1 VNEAPAGARVHLA
14 GARRVYA
21 GRAAG
26 VGPLDLDLQPG
37 AFCAIV
43 GPSGC
48 GKSTLLRLV
57 AGLEPCEVG
66 VREVDAKGAG
76 AVGMV
81 FQAPT
86 LLPWLDALAN
96 VDLPLQLMGKSDPDA
111 AMRALTDVGLGD
123 AAALKPAALSGGM
136 AMRVA
141 LARALV
147 TNPRLLLLDEPF
159 AALDALTRRALA
171 DDLLTLWARAR
182 PTVLFVTHDVDEAV
196 YLAQTVLVLSR
207 GPGRIVGRVETAAP
221 VPRPPGWRTEAPF
234 RQTVE
239 AVTRVLFEHAAPDRG
254 VAQR

>member
-1 VNEAPAGARVHLA
+1 VSEAPAGARVRLS
-14 GARRVYA
+14 GARRTYP

-26 VGPLDLDLQPG
+26 AGPLDLDLEPG

-57 AGLEPCEVG
+57 AGLEPCDAG
-66 VREVDAKGAG
+66 LREVDAQGAG

-86 LLPWLDALAN
+86 LLPWLDAQAN
-96 VDLPLQLMGKSDPDA
+96 VDLPQKLMGRSDPY
-111 AMRALTDVGLGD
+111 
-123 AAALKPAALSGGM
+123 AAACALSDVRLDDATRLKPAALSGGM

-147 TNPRLLLLDEPF
+147 TRPRLLLLDEPF

-171 DDLLTLWARAR
+171 DDLLALWARSR
-182 PTVLFVTHDVDEAV
+182 PTVLFVTHDVEEAV
-196 YLAQTVLVLSR
+196 YLAQTVFVLSR
-207 GPGRIVGRVETAAP
+207 GPGRIVGRVATGAP
-221 VPRPPGWRTEAPF
+221 VPRPPAWRADPRF
-234 RQTVE
+234 RETVE
-239 AVTRVLFEHAAPDRG
+239 DVTRALSEHAAPDQG
-254 VAQR
+254 AQR